1 MLWQAKRER
10 KDAAEVAPNPLC
22 APALEYPEY
31 PQITPEAPREYPEY
45 RQSASLTL
53 HRRALIG
60 SGPQCANTG
69 RMQRSGVPPEYPES
83 TPVAS

>member
-1 MLWQAKRER
+1 MLWQAEREAERER
-10 KDAAEVAPNPLC
+10 KAAVEVALYPLC

-60 SGPQCANTG
+60 SGPQCANAG
-69 RMQRSGVPPEYPES
+69 RMQRSRVPPEYP
-83 TPVAS
+83 